1 MKQENSVTFFSKAR
15 LLQLWIGDDCFKFDN
30 HKYETFDTK
39 EIKLLRNYLE
49 NYKSGNKPYYEI
61 DEKEIIKAKEPAEV
75 IIDGEIV
82 KMEDLKGDFKKQ
94 KQHQRVVKGARTN
107 FNAGDS
113 VK

>member
-1 MKQENSVTFFSKAR
+1 MKQENPVTFFSKAR
-15 LLQLWIGDDCFKFDN
+15 MLQLWIGDDCFKFDN

-61 DEKEIIKAKEPAEV
+61 DERDIIKAKEPTEV

-82 KMEDLKGDFKKQ
+82 KMEDLKGDFKQK
-94 KQHQRVVKGARTN
+94 KQHQRVLKGARTN

-113 VK
+113 IK